1 MYESNAINLPKCI
14 AWAVSHKLLCIVYI
28 FFQFSMFLN
37 FLWNMDDELLRS
49 MLLVATYLES
59 ILLFLLEISS
69 VVREHTL
76 YDFNLSFADL
86 SYDFRSCLF

>member
-1 MYESNAINLPKCI
+1 
-14 AWAVSHKLLCIVYI
+14 
-28 FFQFSMFLN
+28 
-37 FLWNMDDELLRS
+37 MDDELLRS